1 MQIYDLIGFVL
12 LVYDVRLFAQPPLI
26 HRTSTAYPP
35 LIHRTIRGGCAVDK
49 RGISG
54 GLFLFKRDFWRVMHR
69 FCRKSIIIDH
79 VAQMGGVGGWK
90 SPMPLQ
96 VL

>member
-1 MQIYDLIGFVL
+1 MLSFSHNP
-12 LVYDVRLFAQPPLI
+12 RL
-26 HRTSTAYPP
+26 STAHPP

-69 FCRKSIIIDH
+69 FVRKGTIIDN
-79 VAQMGGVGGWK
+79 VEQMGGSEVGK